1 MQTVNEYFH
10 AQRYLYEKSLMMENP
25 ADFHPVLR
33 FFFIDS
39 LAHIDYTL
47 GVLGFNFMSIKNEMS
62 REYLRWRIDEE
73 KKGDR
78 GYFAEFINWLKE
90 EDPDKFDSL
99 PMVWQLVYDNESS
112 GGYRSFRLV
121 IDPDSNQPI
130 PARFFIDAI
139 DEFFEKD
146 FLKSLYMGASL
157 SNLFETFKGR
167 RSSASEA

>member
-1 MQTVNEYFH
+1 
-10 AQRYLYEKSLMMENP
+10 
-25 ADFHPVLR
+25 
-33 FFFIDS
+33 
-39 LAHIDYTL
+39 
-47 GVLGFNFMSIKNEMS
+47 
-62 REYLRWRIDEE
+62 
-73 KKGDR
+73 
-78 GYFAEFINWLKE
+78 
-90 EDPDKFDSL
+90 
-99 PMVWQLVYDNESS
+99 
-112 GGYRSFRLV
+112 RSFRLV